1 MFEIANKEKYQ
12 FYLKNLI
19 ELRKYSIIS
28 TIFTPIIF
36 VCWIIFIICFVI
48 WVCDP
53 TVVTY
58 YRKEVYDGNGQWSS
72 YEEPIS
78 YENNGEFG
86 AAMFFIVLVF
96 LMSIVQIVFYIL
108 RAIKVYQLKNI
119 YSKAQV
125 LSTLLIIGIF
135 FPFIIGWTA
144 SLITLIDSKKMI
156 KKIKT
161 IDKNEL
167 DNLSNENNTIIM
179 QYPVW
184 F

>member
-1 MFEIANKEKYQ
+1 
-12 FYLKNLI
+12 
-19 ELRKYSIIS
+19 
-28 TIFTPIIF
+28 
-36 VCWIIFIICFVI
+36 
-48 WVCDP
+48 
-53 TVVTY
+53 
-58 YRKEVYDGNGQWSS
+58 
-72 YEEPIS
+72 
-78 YENNGEFG
+78 
-86 AAMFFIVLVF
+86 
-96 LMSIVQIVFYIL
+96 MSIVQIVFYIL

-135 FPFIIGWTA
+135 IPFIIGWTA

-156 KKIKT
+156 KKIKI